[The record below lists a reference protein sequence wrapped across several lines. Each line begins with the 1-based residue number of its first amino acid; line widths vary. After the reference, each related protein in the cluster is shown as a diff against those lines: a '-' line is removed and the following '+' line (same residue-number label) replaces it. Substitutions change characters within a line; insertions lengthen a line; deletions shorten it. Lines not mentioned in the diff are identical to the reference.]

1 MYLKHLKI
9 TNFKN
14 ISSFEEDFSQ
24 INCFVG
30 NNGVGKTNILD
41 AIHYLAF
48 CKSYFGHSDF
58 DSIKQGEDFFVLNG
72 DCQAENYFESY
83 SCHLQSGGKK
93 TFKHSGKNYPKH
105 SEHIGKLPA
114 VIITPNDHCLID
126 GSSEIRRKFIDIAI
140 SQQDKFYLK
149 TLINYNKAIVQRNR
163 ILKNYKLGAGLDSVM
178 LEIIEEQMDSYS
190 EVIKQ
195 KRADFFLD
203 FAEPFS
209 KYYKLIGNADE
220 SVSIEYK
227 TYQGRLAD
235 ILRINREKDIAIGHT
250 SNGIHRDD
258 LIFSLN
264 QNPIRTFGSQ
274 GQQKSF
280 LIALKLAQY
289 KIVAEACG
297 EKPILLLDDLFDKL
311 DESRVSRLI
320 ELVKGEEFGQVII
333 TDCNGERM
341 GNILHKAECSYKL
354 FNVTYGEVVKE
365 E

>member
-140 SQQDKFYLK
+140 SQQDKLYLK

-235 ILRINREKDIAIGHT
+235 ILRFNREKDIAIGHT

-264 QNPIRTFGSQ
+264 QNSIRTFGSQ
-274 GQQKSF
+274 GQQKTY
-280 LIALKLAQY
+280 LLALKLAQFDY
-289 KIVAEACG
+289 LCKKLG
-297 EKPILLLDDLFDKL
+297 TKPLLMIDDIFDKL
-311 DESRVSRLI
+311 DFGRVNMLI
-320 ELVKGEEFGQVII
+320 ALIAQENFGQIFI
-333 TDCNGERM
+333 TDTHLDRIESLIGDDLREKTK
-341 GNILHKAECSYKL
+341 IFKL
-354 FNVTYGEVVKE
+354 
-365 E
+365 